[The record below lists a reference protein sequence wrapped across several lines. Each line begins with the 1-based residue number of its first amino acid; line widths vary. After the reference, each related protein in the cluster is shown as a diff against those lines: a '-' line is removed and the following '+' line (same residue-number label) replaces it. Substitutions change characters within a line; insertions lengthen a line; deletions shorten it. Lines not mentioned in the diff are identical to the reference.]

1 MDDISYTWSNKPT
14 MMRNPHHRGH
24 EAGEIMPNHIA
35 ILGSLLMGLAATLG
49 TIVIHGF
56 AVHTIIMTLR
66 RNLQRGV
73 LGPRIWMNMTFI
85 MGATLLAFAGHLGE
99 IALWA
104 FALDIS
110 GAVADIGAAIY
121 SSAGSYTTSGSDIVL
136 PPQWKL
142 LGPFEAVSGMLRFGV
157 STAFIFA
164 VIQRLLHAR
173 FDDADKFLP

>member
-1 MDDISYTWSNKPT
+1 
-14 MMRNPHHRGH
+14 
-24 EAGEIMPNHIA
+24 
-35 ILGSLLMGLAATLG
+35 MGLSATLG

-73 LGPRIWMNMTFI
+73 LGRRIWMNLTFV

-99 IALWA
+99 IVLWA
-104 FALDIS
+104 FALDRT
-110 GAVADIGAAIY
+110 GAVADFGAAIY
-121 SSAGSYTTSGSDIVL
+121 SSAGSYTTSGSDVVL

-142 LGPFEAVSGMLRFGV
+142 LGPFEAVSGMLMFGV

-164 VIQRLLHAR
+164 VIQRLLHAQ